1 MVNTM
6 LGDLQ
11 QKDMETIDA
20 RCASILTRTL
30 DFRNVEKE
38 CNAFLGNVLMDDI
51 VQAMIDAEM
60 STQRQGRSAFKMLR
74 DMQMTLMD
82 GWVQTSRR
90 TRSRSSW
97 T

>member
-6 LGDLQ
+6 LGDQ
-11 QKDMETIDA
+11 QQEDMETIDA

-51 VQAMIDAEM
+51 VQATIDSEM
-60 STQRQGRSAFKMLR
+60 NIPLWGRSAFRMYMCQLLGLIICWTSSRNVLR
-74 DMQMTLMD
+74 Q
-82 GWVQTSRR
+82 V
-90 TRSRSSW
+90 
-97 T
+97 